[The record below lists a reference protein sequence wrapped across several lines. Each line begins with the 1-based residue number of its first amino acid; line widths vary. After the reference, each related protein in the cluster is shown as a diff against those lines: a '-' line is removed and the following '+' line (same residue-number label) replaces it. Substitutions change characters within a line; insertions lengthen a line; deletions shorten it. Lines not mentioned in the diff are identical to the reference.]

1 MCKFYIAYLYRQ
13 VYKYAKIFVYQ
24 NSFENLVL
32 KQRKQNFCVCIIIIC
47 KKN

>member
-13 VYKYAKIFVYQ
+13 VYKYAKIFIYK
-24 NSFENLVL
+24 NFENLVL